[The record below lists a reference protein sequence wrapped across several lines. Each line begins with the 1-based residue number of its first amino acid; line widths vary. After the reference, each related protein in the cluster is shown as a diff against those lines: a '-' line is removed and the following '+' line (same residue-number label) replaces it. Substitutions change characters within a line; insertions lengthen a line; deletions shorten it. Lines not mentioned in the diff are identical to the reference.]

1 VHRRTLN
8 QLKIDA
14 AVAIGEEHLLT
25 IDAAL
30 SKVVGDTREYGSGH
44 SGHIRISGS
53 KRRNIARNLETCRL
67 SPL

>member
-14 AVAIGEEHLLT
+14 AVTIGEEHLLT

-30 SKVVGDTREYGSGH
+30 S
-44 SGHIRISGS
+44 
-53 KRRNIARNLETCRL
+53 
-67 SPL
+67 